1 MSLVRRH
8 PTIAFDELGSRATLP
23 VILYF
28 GLLVVTAIVVVIVAG
43 PKHLS
48 RKRRKQEESLANVA
62 GPKAQLQAR

>member
-23 VILYF
+23 PVILYF
-28 GLLVVTAIVVVIVAG
+28 GLTVVTAIVVVIVAG

-48 RKRRKQEESLANVA
+48 RKRRKQ
-62 GPKAQLQAR
+62 